1 MKGTVDLQ
9 LPDFPASLLP
19 RIDRYQ
25 QLLEEANPGVPFTR
39 TASVTSLIARALAEI
54 EGRPQNGRRKGSE
67 RRQGQRGR
75 DRRQFNRRW
84 RDDRVAEAQN
94 EVVRSQRSA
103 GPM

>member
-19 RIDRYQ
+19 RLDRYQ

-39 TASVTSLIARALAEI
+39 TACVTSLIARALAEI
-54 EGRPQNGRRKGSE
+54 EGRPENGRRKGAE

-75 DRRQFNRRW
+75 DRRQFHRRW
-84 RDDRVAEAQN
+84 RDDRILEAQN
-94 EVVRSQRSA
+94 EVVRGLRGS
-103 GPM
+103 

>member
-25 QLLEEANPGVPFTR
+25 QLLEEANPGVTFTR
-39 TASVTSLIARALAEI
+39 TACVTSLVARALAEI
-54 EGRPQNGRRKGSE
+54 EGMPQKGRRKGSE

-75 DRRQFNRRW
+75 ERRRFHRRW
-84 RDDRVAEAQN
+84 RDDRIAEAHN
-94 EVVRSQRSA
+94 EVVRDLREL
-103 GPM
+103 M